1 MIAAPTVA
9 PATTTASQQHSIV
22 PAPPAAG
29 LGVASTSTS
38 VSPSP
43 FAPPSTSIPRP
54 VSQSQPLPSSSSS
67 STHLTAKAKSPDVVR
82 VHHDQPALSSDLVAD
97 GHPARS
103 EYVMEQTSVSTLH
116 LDDGS
121 AGPGGNSTVS
131 HIDAFTHDPLD
142 LPQPRVPSRQV
153 CLSSRAVLLSAR
165 AYPYVSCD
173 RVQCCRLWILPIAA
187 RHQVLPRAAHRRP
200 LCSFLP
206 RLRVHPLIPSPT
218 LFLQKN
224 PTHQVSSIRHRHRHR
239 HHRHHR
245 CVEPVAVTHR
255 SSQSPRQSQ
264 SPSPSK
270 DGN

>member
-1 MIAAPTVA
+1 MTTRTRRGKRCLPRHRCVSLTYLIRHPLRFFPAQPNPQKSRSQLVIAAPTVA

-54 VSQSQPLPSSSSS
+54 VFQSQPLPSSSSP

-116 LDDGS
+116 PDDGS

-173 RVQCCRLWILPIAA
+173 RV
-187 RHQVLPRAAHRRP
+187 
-200 LCSFLP
+200 
-206 RLRVHPLIPSPT
+206 
-218 LFLQKN
+218 
-224 PTHQVSSIRHRHRHR
+224 
-239 HHRHHR
+239 
-245 CVEPVAVTHR
+245 
-255 SSQSPRQSQ
+255 
-264 SPSPSK
+264 
-270 DGN
+270 